1 MTTEKLID
9 RGEEGKALK
18 TYLMLIGVAANRGT
32 IRYKTIVDAL
42 GFPSNTPGRR
52 AAEYLRRIYHGFTVK
67 HGLPDLT
74 TIVVAAETGEPR
86 GDTVHG
92 PDLYQERERVYDL
105 DWTDCMPPTLEEL
118 QTRRP
123 SL

>member
-1 MTTEKLID
+1 MTAGKLID

-32 IRYKTIVDAL
+32 IRYKAIVDAL
-42 GFPSNTPGRR
+42 GFPSTTPGHR

-74 TIVVAAETGEPR
+74 TIVVAETGEPG
-86 GDTVHG
+86 GDHVHG
-92 PDLYQERERVYDL
+92 PDLYRERERVYGL
-105 DWTDCMPPTLEEL
+105 DWTDWTPPTLEEL